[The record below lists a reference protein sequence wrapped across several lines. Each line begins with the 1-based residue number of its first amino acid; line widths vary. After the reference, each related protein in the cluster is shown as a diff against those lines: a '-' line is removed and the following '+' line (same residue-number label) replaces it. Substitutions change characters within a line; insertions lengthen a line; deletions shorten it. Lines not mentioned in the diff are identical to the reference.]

1 MKHQLFLV
9 TGVVVIEF
17 GNALISAFLRA
28 LCVSDGRDIQNLCSG
43 VAPHMT
49 VQDKMRAEKVLEE
62 LNAELEPIMQEEWE
76 LATGMD
82 PVSLRNRCNGAA
94 RGLAI

>member
-1 MKHQLFLV
+1 
-9 TGVVVIEF
+9 
-17 GNALISAFLRA
+17 
-28 LCVSDGRDIQNLCSG
+28 
-43 VAPHMT
+43 MT